1 MTEIFNF
8 LQQRA
13 QRSIDR
19 LREAPEFQDMF
30 SQGESEER
38 LYELL
43 HHALSMHTEREDLPA
58 SNVCDAIIKV
68 LVDYAGSEGVAGLS
82 LLQRLGHQIH
92 LHTLIHRLKD
102 QPDTFADWFEAGVPP
117 EWWPLELMQYF
128 EPKGAGDSG
137 RSDGDSGRGDRA
149 GDSGRS
155 DGGGNSGDFGRSDGD
170 SNRNEGTGRTDGDQD
185 QHGDAGR

>member
-1 MTEIFNF
+1 VTKIFNF

-13 QRSIDR
+13 QRAVDQ
-19 LREAPEFQDMF
+19 LRKTPEFQDMF

-43 HHALSMHTEREDLPA
+43 HHALSMHIEREDLPA

-68 LVDYAGSEGVAGLS
+68 LVNYAASEGAAGLS
-82 LLQRLGHQIH
+82 LLQRLGYRIH

-117 EWWPLELMQYF
+117 EWQQLELMQRF
-128 EPKGAGDSG
+128 EPKGAGDSD
-137 RSDGDSGRGDRA
+137 RSDGA
-149 GDSGRS
+149 GGIAGGQAQQ
-155 DGGGNSGDFGRSDGD
+155 DGG
-170 SNRNEGTGRTDGDQD
+170 
-185 QHGDAGR
+185 DADR

>member
-1 MTEIFNF
+1 MTKILNF

-13 QRSIDR
+13 RRAVNQ
-19 LREAPEFQDMF
+19 LQKAPEFQDMF

-58 SNVCDAIIKV
+58 SNVCDAIIEV
-68 LVDYAGSEGVAGLS
+68 LVRYAGNEGVAGLS

-102 QPDTFADWFEAGVPP
+102 QPDAFADWFEAGVPP
-117 EWWPLELMQYF
+117 EWWPLELMQCF
-128 EPKGAGDSG
+128 EPEGAGDSG
-137 RSDGDSGRGDRA
+137 RSDGDSG
-149 GDSGRS
+149 DSDRS
-155 DGGGNSGDFGRSDGD
+155 DGAGGQAQQDG
-170 SNRNEGTGRTDGDQD
+170 
-185 QHGDAGR
+185 GDADR